1 MTASRHLDQLEQRSR
16 IMPSGDYQIQVH
28 LIECRDLTGLHDPY
42 VRVKV
47 MGRVKKTRV
56 IRKVWRNNREFN
68 GQLYWG
74 RLLGFSLRFWRHAS
88 V

>member
-1 MTASRHLDQLEQRSR
+1 MRAHTFIYHHHTTILRCLEFNKRNVGNDSEPLPDQLEQRS

-47 MGRVKKTRV
+47 MG
-56 IRKVWRNNREFN
+56 E
-68 GQLYWG
+68 
-74 RLLGFSLRFWRHAS
+74 
-88 V
+88 